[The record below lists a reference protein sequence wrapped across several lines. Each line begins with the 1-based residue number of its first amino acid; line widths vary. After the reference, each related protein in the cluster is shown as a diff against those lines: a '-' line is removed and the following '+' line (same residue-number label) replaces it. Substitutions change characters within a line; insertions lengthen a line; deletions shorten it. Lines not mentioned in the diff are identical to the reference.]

1 MLAGVKT
8 CAHKRGVQLS
18 VMVAVRATELVVL
31 LALAIVGIRPA
42 AAQITF
48 GSPGDPPRIVL
59 GGGAFDVL
67 PDDKKPGHGTT
78 GLALS
83 EYRFGD
89 TLWILSPFIGVMGTG
104 KGAVYTYVGFG
115 LDVHLPYNFVF
126 TPSFAGGYF
135 HSGNGID
142 LGYWWEFRSGAE
154 FDYRFADDKRL
165 GVGFY
170 HISNAGLGR
179 ENPGTELVTVVLMAP
194 F

>member
-1 MLAGVKT
+1 VP
-8 CAHKRGVQLS
+8 V
-18 VMVAVRATELVVL
+18 TELTLL
-31 LALAIVGIRPA
+31 LALTVVGASTA
-42 AAQITF
+42 AAQVSF

-67 PDDKKPGHGTT
+67 PDDKKPGHGTA
-78 GLALS
+78 GLVLS

-89 TLWILSPFIGVMGTG
+89 ALWILSPFFGVMGTG

-115 LDVHLPYNFVF
+115 FDVHLPYNFVF

-135 HSGNGID
+135 NGGHGID

-154 FDYRFADDKRL
+154 LDYRFVDGKRL
-165 GVGFY
+165 GAGFY

-179 ENPGTELVTVVLMAP
+179 EDPGAELATVVLMAP

>member
-1 MLAGVKT
+1 
-8 CAHKRGVQLS
+8 LS
-18 VMVAVRATELVVL
+18 VTVAVRAAELVLL
-31 LALAIVGIRPA
+31 LALAILGMRPA

-67 PDDKKPGHGTT
+67 PDDKKPGHGAT
-78 GLALS
+78 GSAMG

-89 TLWILSPFIGVMGTG
+89 KLWILSPFIGVMGTG

-115 LDVHLPYNFVF
+115 FDIHFPDNFVF

-135 HSGNGID
+135 HGGNGID

-154 FDYRFADDKRL
+154 LDYRFADDKRL

-179 ENPGTELVTVVLMAP
+179 ENPGAEFVTVVLMAP

>member
-1 MLAGVKT
+1 VT
-8 CAHKRGVQLS
+8 RR
-18 VMVAVRATELVVL
+18 RARHWVTIAFL
-31 LALAIVGIRPA
+31 LLFSMTAPRMA
-42 AAQITF
+42 AAQVTF
-48 GSPGDPPRIVL
+48 GSPGDPPRVVI

-83 EYRFGD
+83 EFRFGD
-89 TLWILSPFIGVMGTG
+89 GLWIFSPFVGVFGTG
-104 KGAVYTYVGFG
+104 KGAVYTYVGVGF
-115 LDVHLPYNFVF
+115 DIHFPDNFIL

-135 HSGNGID
+135 EGGHGIN

-154 FDYRFADDKRL
+154 LVYRFADQRRF

-170 HISNAGLGR
+170 HISNAGLGN
-179 ENPGTELVTVVLMAP
+179 EDPGAELVTVVLTAP

>member
-1 MLAGVKT
+1 MNLTTAARGAGI
-8 CAHKRGVQLS
+8 G
-18 VMVAVRATELVVL
+18 
-31 LALAIVGIRPA
+31 ALAALGIVVAQPA
-42 AAQITF
+42 RAQVTF
-48 GSPGDPPRIVL
+48 GSPGDPPRIAL

-67 PDDKKPGHGTT
+67 PDTKKPGHGAT
-78 GLALS
+78 GLALG

-89 TLWILSPFIGVMGTG
+89 VLWIVSPFLGVMGTG

-115 LDVHLPYNFVF
+115 FDVNLPYDFVF

-135 HSGNGID
+135 HSGRGVD

-154 FDYRFADDKRL
+154 LDYRFDGNRRL

-170 HISNAGLGR
+170 HISNAGLGSK
-179 ENPGTELVTVVLMAP
+179 NPGVELATVVLTAP

>member
-1 MLAGVKT
+1 LNQRSGARILLMGCLLLLGV
-8 CAHKRGVQLS
+8 
-18 VMVAVRATELVVL
+18 VAC
-31 LALAIVGIRPA
+31 RPA

-59 GGGAFDVL
+59 GGGAFDIL
-67 PDDKKPGHGTT
+67 PDAKKPGHGTT
-78 GLALS
+78 GLALG

-89 TLWILSPFIGVMGTG
+89 TLWIFSPFVGAMGTA

-115 LDVHLPYNFVF
+115 FDIHFPYNFIV

-135 HSGNGID
+135 EGGHGID

-154 FDYRFADDKRL
+154 LDYRFADGKRM

-170 HISNAGLGR
+170 HISNAGLGK
-179 ENPGTELVTVVLMAP
+179 ENPGVELATFVLMAP

>member
-1 MLAGVKT
+1 MG
-8 CAHKRGVQLS
+8 
-18 VMVAVRATELVVL
+18 
-31 LALAIVGIRPA
+31 LALALGIAVARPA
-42 AAQITF
+42 LAQVSF
-48 GSPGDPPRIVL
+48 GSPGDPPRFAI

-67 PDDKKPGHGTT
+67 PDPKKPGNGTT
-78 GLALS
+78 GLALG

-89 TLWILSPFIGVMGTG
+89 VLWIFAPFVGAMGTG

-115 LDVHLPYNFVF
+115 FDINFPYNFVV

-135 HSGNGID
+135 EGGHGIN
-142 LGYWWEFRSGAE
+142 LGYYWEFRSGAE
-154 FDYRFADDKRL
+154 LDYRFANDRRL

-179 ENPGTELVTVVLMAP
+179 ENPGVELATVILTAP